1 MRSRFAAFSAC
12 ANCVPSGRGRTDAP
26 AARRSKQLAG
36 VVVLA
41 ARLHLDDF
49 EPDSGKGGGDEDA
62 GECHTARRNQPRSP
76 LRGSAP
82 LRGAFGRV

>member
-1 MRSRFAAFSAC
+1 M
-12 ANCVPSGRGRTDAP
+12 
-26 AARRSKQLAG
+26 
-36 VVVLA
+36 A